1 MSKINDLLD
10 NTDEQTRTYMQT
22 ARTMMAAN
30 HGLVLDRDPAEV
42 MRENNKGLHEV
53 AKIIKK
59 KKGMVRQQTVAKPMV
74 QTVVPPT
81 VEPEVQNAPIT
92 DQNMASQGYD
102 RYMES
107 MMARTAPQPPQSSA
121 QYVET
126 IEDTQPYVQSP
137 QPVQA
142 QPDPVA
148 EAVQQPQVQVQE
160 QPRMELSAFTPRPY
174 VQAPIQPQRPV
185 QPVQQMQPVAPPQV
199 QPVVPPQAP
208 VQMPPPV
215 QPPQPQ
221 QPMAD
226 PFGVGPGQ
234 YRFADSQPRKVVPQ
248 QVHDYEAFS
257 EIRGLPST
265 GALYGNP
272 ISGQAFKLMD
282 LLMLND
288 IDSENI
294 TTVFNE
300 LYARRLRGVDPEDI
314 LSCDDP
320 YILHW
325 LRASSFPD
333 QPLPG
338 ILWFECPECGQR
350 NEAPANSNGFDVGFY
365 NLDFNIVGDVKS
377 ILAKHAQGYYAF
389 RLPDGRECDVYLRRR
404 SHDRMVDEAVNQY
417 AKDIGKPMPQYLREI
432 IKAAVVLEIEECEN
446 LNDKINYLSNMNVG
460 DATKMFEEINAASL
474 TTVITARLKCPK
486 CGKEVKVFY
495 PFRLDQYISSL

>member
-59 KKGMVRQQTVAKPMV
+59 KKGMVRQQTVANPVV
-74 QTVVPPT
+74 QTVAPPT
-81 VEPEVQNAPIT
+81 VETKVQNAPIT

-107 MMARTAPQPPQSSA
+107 MMARPAPQPPQSSA

-126 IEDTQPYVQSP
+126 IEDTQSYVQSP
-137 QPVQA
+137 QPIQVTQE
-142 QPDPVA
+142 PVA

-185 QPVQQMQPVAPPQV
+185 QPVQQMQPV
-199 QPVVPPQAP
+199 VPPPAP
-208 VQMPPPV
+208 VQMPSPV
-215 QPPQPQ
+215 QPPQHQ

-234 YRFADSQPRKVVPQ
+234 YRFADSQPKKVVPQ

-272 ISGQAFKLMD
+272 ITGQAFKLMD

-300 LYARRLRGVDPEDI
+300 LYARRIRGVEPEDI
-314 LSCDDP
+314 LSCDEP

-333 QPLPG
+333 QLLPG
-338 ILWFECPECGQR
+338 ILWFECTECGIR
-350 NEAPANSNGFDVGFY
+350 NEAPKNSKGFDVGFF
-365 NLDFNIVGDVKS
+365 NLEFSIAGDVNA
-377 ILAKHAQGYYAF
+377 ILAKHAANGYYAF

-404 SHDRMVDEAVNQY
+404 YHDRVVDEAVNQY

-432 IKAAVVLEIEECEN
+432 IKVAVVLEIEECES
-446 LNDKINYLSNMNVG
+446 LNEKIDYLSNLNVA
-460 DATKMFEEINAASL
+460 DATKMFNEINAASL
-474 TTVITARLKCPK
+474 TTNIFAKMKCPK
-486 CGKEVKVFY
+486 CGKEVRVVY
-495 PFRLDQYISSL
+495 PFRLDHYISSL

>member
-10 NTDEQTRTYMQT
+10 NTDEQIRTYMQT

-53 AKIIKK
+53 AKVIKK
-59 KKGMVRQQTVAKPMV
+59 KKGMVRQQTVTKPTVQMSV
-74 QTVVPPT
+74 QTAVQ
-81 VEPEVQNAPIT
+81 PEVQNAPMT
-92 DQNMASQGYD
+92 DQNMAAQGYD
-102 RYMES
+102 RYMEA
-107 MMARTAPQPPQSSA
+107 MMGRTTPQQPSP
-121 QYVET
+121 QYVQP
-126 IEDTQPYVQSP
+126 IEDTQPYAPSP
-137 QPVQA
+137 EQVVA
-142 QPDPVA
+142 QPEPA
-148 EAVQQPQVQVQE
+148 QEPVQQPQVQVQE
-160 QPRMELSAFTPRPY
+160 QPRMELASFPPRPY
-174 VQAPIQPQRPV
+174 VQAPQQQQRQV
-185 QPVQQMQPVAPPQV
+185 QPVQQY

-208 VQMPPPV
+208 VQMPTPV
-215 QPPQPQ
+215 QPPQPIQ
-221 QPMAD
+221 QPQAAD
-226 PFGVGPGQ
+226 PFGVGSNQ
-234 YRFADSQPRKVVPQ
+234 FRVTESQPRSVVPQ

-265 GALYGNP
+265 GALYGQP

-300 LYARRLRGVDPEDI
+300 LYARRLRGVEPEDI

-338 ILWFECPECGQR
+338 ILWFECPECGKK
-350 NEAPANSNGFDVGFY
+350 NEAPKNSNGFDVGFY
-365 NLDFNIVGDVKS
+365 NLDFSIVGDVKS
-377 ILAKHAQGYYAF
+377 ILAKHVNGYYAF

-404 SHDRMVDEAVNQY
+404 YHDRLVDETVNQY
-417 AKDIGKPMPQYLREI
+417 MKDIGKPMPQYLREI

-446 LNDKINYLSNMNVG
+446 LNEKIDYLSNMNVN
-460 DATKMFEEINAASL
+460 DATKMFDEINSASL
-474 TTVITARLKCPK
+474 TTVITAKLKCPK